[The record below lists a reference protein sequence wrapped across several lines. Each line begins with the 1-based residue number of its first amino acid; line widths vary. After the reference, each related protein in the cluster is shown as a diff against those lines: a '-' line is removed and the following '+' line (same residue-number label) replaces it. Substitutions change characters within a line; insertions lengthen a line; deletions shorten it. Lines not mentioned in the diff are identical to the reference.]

1 MLLTNITTTTTTTAN
16 TTTITTTTVA
26 AAAACSAT
34 WPSEVR
40 RLSQA
45 YLKDSFQ
52 VYVGSLD
59 LRVCVFAMTIS
70 FAIVCILC
78 GKLRQ
83 LPSVLSCIW
92 CDAQNT
98 KIYLGG

>member
-1 MLLTNITTTTTTTAN
+1 MFIKLMLPTNITTTTTTATAI
-16 TTTITTTTVA
+16 TITTTV

-52 VYVGSLD
+52 VYMGSMD
-59 LRVCVFAMTIS
+59 LKVCVFAMTIS
-70 FAIVCILC
+70 FAIVFILC

-83 LPSVLSCIW
+83 LPSVLSCI
-92 CDAQNT
+92 
-98 KIYLGG
+98 

>member
-1 MLLTNITTTTTTTAN
+1 MLLTNITTTSTAATTI
-16 TTTITTTTVA
+16 TITTTV

-52 VYVGSLD
+52 VYMGSLD
-59 LRVCVFAMTIS
+59 LKVCVFAMTIS
-70 FAIVCILC
+70 FAIVYILC

-83 LPSVLSCIW
+83 LPSVLSCI
-92 CDAQNT
+92 
-98 KIYLGG
+98 

>member
-1 MLLTNITTTTTTTAN
+1 MFIKLMLPTNITTTTTATTI
-16 TTTITTTTVA
+16 TITTTV

-52 VYVGSLD
+52 VYMGSLD
-59 LRVCVFAMTIS
+59 LKVCVFAMTIS
-70 FAIVCILC
+70 FAIVYILC

-83 LPSVLSCIW
+83 LPSVLSCI
-92 CDAQNT
+92 
-98 KIYLGG
+98 

>member
-1 MLLTNITTTTTTTAN
+1 MFIKLMLPTNITTTTTTA
-16 TTTITTTTVA
+16 TTITITTTV

-52 VYVGSLD
+52 VYMGSLD
-59 LRVCVFAMTIS
+59 LKVCVFAMTIS
-70 FAIVCILC
+70 FAIVYILC

-83 LPSVLSCIW
+83 LPSVLSCI
-92 CDAQNT
+92 
-98 KIYLGG
+98 

>member
-1 MLLTNITTTTTTTAN
+1 MFIKLMLLTNITTTTTTTT
-16 TTTITTTTVA
+16 TTTITITTTV

-52 VYVGSLD
+52 VYMGSLD

-70 FAIVCILC
+70 FAIVYILC

-83 LPSVLSCIW
+83 LPSVLSCI
-92 CDAQNT
+92 
-98 KIYLGG
+98 

>member
-1 MLLTNITTTTTTTAN
+1 MFIKLMLLTNITTTSTTTT
-16 TTTITTTTVA
+16 TTTITITTTV

-52 VYVGSLD
+52 VYMGSLD

-70 FAIVCILC
+70 FAIVYILC

-83 LPSVLSCIW
+83 LPSVLSCI
-92 CDAQNT
+92 
-98 KIYLGG
+98 

>member
-1 MLLTNITTTTTTTAN
+1 MFIKLMLLTNITTTTTTTA
-16 TTTITTTTVA
+16 TTITITTTV

-52 VYVGSLD
+52 VYMGSMD

-70 FAIVCILC
+70 FAIVYILC

-83 LPSVLSCIW
+83 LPSVLSCI
-92 CDAQNT
+92 
-98 KIYLGG
+98 

>member
-1 MLLTNITTTTTTTAN
+1 MFIKLMLLTNITTTTTTA
-16 TTTITTTTVA
+16 TTITITTTVA
-26 AAAACSAT
+26 AAVCSAT

-40 RLSQA
+40 TLSQA

-52 VYVGSLD
+52 VYMGSLD

-70 FAIVCILC
+70 FAIVYILC

-83 LPSVLSCIW
+83 LPSVLSCI
-92 CDAQNT
+92 
-98 KIYLGG
+98 

>member
-1 MLLTNITTTTTTTAN
+1 MLPTNITTTTTTA
-16 TTTITTTTVA
+16 TTITITTTV

-52 VYVGSLD
+52 VYMGSLD
-59 LRVCVFAMTIS
+59 LKVCVFTMTIS
-70 FAIVCILC
+70 FAIVYILC

-83 LPSVLSCIW
+83 LPSVLSCI
-92 CDAQNT
+92 
-98 KIYLGG
+98 

>member
-1 MLLTNITTTTTTTAN
+1 MLPTNITTTTTTA
-16 TTTITTTTVA
+16 TTIIITTTV

-52 VYVGSLD
+52 VYMGSLD
-59 LRVCVFAMTIS
+59 LKVCVFTMTIS
-70 FAIVCILC
+70 FAIVYILC

-83 LPSVLSCIW
+83 LPSVLSCI
-92 CDAQNT
+92 
-98 KIYLGG
+98 

>member
-1 MLLTNITTTTTTTAN
+1 MFIKLMLLTNITTTSTAATTI
-16 TTTITTTTVA
+16 TITTTV

-52 VYVGSLD
+52 VYMGSLD
-59 LRVCVFAMTIS
+59 LKVCVFAMTIY
-70 FAIVCILC
+70 FAIVYILC

-83 LPSVLSCIW
+83 LPSVLSCI
-92 CDAQNT
+92 
-98 KIYLGG
+98 

>member
-1 MLLTNITTTTTTTAN
+1 MFIKLMLLTNITTTTAAA
-16 TTTITTTTVA
+16 TTITITTIV

-34 WPSEVR
+34 WPSVVR

-52 VYVGSLD
+52 VYMGSLD

-70 FAIVCILC
+70 FAIVYILC

-83 LPSVLSCIW
+83 LPSVLSCI
-92 CDAQNT
+92 
-98 KIYLGG
+98 

>member
-1 MLLTNITTTTTTTAN
+1 MFIKLMLPTNITTTTTTA
-16 TTTITTTTVA
+16 TTITITTTV

-52 VYVGSLD
+52 VYMGSLD

-70 FAIVCILC
+70 FAIVYILC

-83 LPSVLSCIW
+83 LPSVLSCI
-92 CDAQNT
+92 
-98 KIYLGG
+98 

>member
-1 MLLTNITTTTTTTAN
+1 MFIKLMLLTNITTTSTT
-16 TTTITTTTVA
+16 TTTITITTTV

-52 VYVGSLD
+52 VYMGSLD

-70 FAIVCILC
+70 FAIVYILC

-83 LPSVLSCIW
+83 LPSVLSCI
-92 CDAQNT
+92 
-98 KIYLGG
+98 

>member
-1 MLLTNITTTTTTTAN
+1 MLIKLMLLTNITTTSTT
-16 TTTITTTTVA
+16 TTTITITTTV

-52 VYVGSLD
+52 VYMGSLD

-70 FAIVCILC
+70 FAIVYIPC
-78 GKLRQ
+78 GKLR
-83 LPSVLSCIW
+83 
-92 CDAQNT
+92 
-98 KIYLGG
+98 